1 MNILGQIVTEASAS
15 VTRAP
20 QNLWMDEAKEEANT
34 DTEATTSTERKA

>member
-20 QNLWMDEAKEEANT
+20 QNLWMDEAKAEAT
-34 DTEATTSTERKA
+34 DTENTSEERKV